1 MFGDFCDK
9 RFRDEEQKIIPHPMH
24 RQIGDDL
31 SLLREKEVVVRLS
44 TFKIFDVVREL
55 PVQEDSGFFT
65 GYTDNQD
72 IWKKKTARRMGIHE
86 IVFV

>member
-1 MFGDFCDK
+1 MFHYCGGK
-9 RFRDEEQKIIPHPMH
+9 GLRYHEQKIIPHPMH

-31 SLLREKEVVVRLS
+31 PLLREEEVVVRLS
-44 TFKIFDVVREL
+44 VFQIFDVVCEL
-55 PVQEDSGFFT
+55 PVQKDSGFFT